1 LKPFGVWIKT
11 RKLVGSDENVDMA
24 NSMRMFCCS
33 HSFVRKDHSEVSPLD
48 PETQKSIDQSK
59 HLLKQISEDS
69 SVPRNIRRA
78 ANEAITVL
86 ENETDS
92 PAVRAQNAISIL
104 DEPSQDPNCPNH
116 ARTKIWHVSSLLE
129 PIRD

>member
-1 LKPFGVWIKT
+1 MGYKEIPLTARVSMKT
-11 RKLVGSDENVDMA
+11 LICQNRWMVNVV
-24 NSMRMFCCS
+24 RTP
-33 HSFVRKDHSEVSPLD
+33 FVRQDNLEVSPLD
-48 PETQKSIDQSK
+48 PETQQSIDQSK
-59 HLLKQISEDS
+59 HLLRQISEDS

-78 ANEAITVL
+78 ANEAIAVL
-86 ENETDS
+86 ETERDS

>member
-1 LKPFGVWIKT
+1 
-11 RKLVGSDENVDMA
+11 M
-24 NSMRMFCCS
+24 
-33 HSFVRKDHSEVSPLD
+33 D
-48 PETQKSIDQSK
+48 PETKKSIDHSI

-78 ANEAITVL
+78 ANEAIAIL
-86 ENETDS
+86 EGETDS
-92 PAVRAQNAISIL
+92 PAAKAQNAISVL

-116 ARTKIWHVSSLLE
+116 ARTKIWQVSSLLE

>member
-1 LKPFGVWIKT
+1 MRLKT
-11 RKLVGSDENVDMA
+11 RQLLRSDENVDMVSA
-24 NSMRMFCCS
+24 MRAPCCS
-33 HSFVRKDHSEVSPLD
+33 HNFVRQDHSEVSPLD

-78 ANEAITVL
+78 ANESIAVL
-86 ENETDS
+86 ENENDS
-92 PAVRAQNAISIL
+92 PAVRAQNAISML

>member
-1 LKPFGVWIKT
+1 
-11 RKLVGSDENVDMA
+11 
-24 NSMRMFCCS
+24 MRQ
-33 HSFVRKDHSEVSPLD
+33 DHSEVSPLD

-78 ANEAITVL
+78 ANEAIAVL
-86 ENETDS
+86 ENDTDS
-92 PAVRAQNAISIL
+92 PAVRAQNAISML

>member
-1 LKPFGVWIKT
+1 
-11 RKLVGSDENVDMA
+11 MA
-24 NSMRMFCCS
+24 ITGEGLLLFALHLC
-33 HSFVRKDHSEVSPLD
+33 VKIISEVSPMMD
-48 PETQKSIDQSK
+48 PETQRSIDQSK

-78 ANEAITVL
+78 ATEAMTVL
-86 ENETDS
+86 ENDVDS
-92 PAVRAQNAISIL
+92 PAVRAQNAISLL

>member
-1 LKPFGVWIKT
+1 MKT
-11 RKLVGSDENVDMA
+11 LIWRGWRSVDVV
-24 NSMRMFCCS
+24 RTP
-33 HSFVRKDHSEVSPLD
+33 FVRQDNSEVSPLD
-48 PETQKSIDQSK
+48 PETQQSIDQSK
-59 HLLKQISEDS
+59 HLLRQISEDS

-86 ENETDS
+86 ETETDS

>member
-1 LKPFGVWIKT
+1 V
-11 RKLVGSDENVDMA
+11 
-24 NSMRMFCCS
+24 
-33 HSFVRKDHSEVSPLD
+33 D
-48 PETQKSIDQSK
+48 PEIQRSIDQSK

-78 ANEAITVL
+78 ANEAIAVL
-86 ENETDS
+86 DDESDS
-92 PAVRAQNAISIL
+92 PAARAQNAISIL

>member
-1 LKPFGVWIKT
+1 MHITTV
-11 RKLVGSDENVDMA
+11 S
-24 NSMRMFCCS
+24 S
-33 HSFVRKDHSEVSPLD
+33 HPFVRRDNFRGESNMD
-48 PETQKSIDQSK
+48 PETQRSIDQSK
-59 HLLKQISEDS
+59 HLLTQIGNDS

-78 ANEAITVL
+78 ANEAIAVL
-86 ENETDS
+86 ENDNDS
-92 PAVRAQNAISIL
+92 PAVRAQNAIAIL

>member
-1 LKPFGVWIKT
+1 MD
-11 RKLVGSDENVDMA
+11 S
-24 NSMRMFCCS
+24 
-33 HSFVRKDHSEVSPLD
+33 
-48 PETQKSIDQSK
+48 ETQRSIDQSK
-59 HLLKQISEDS
+59 HLLKQIGEDN

-78 ANEAITVL
+78 ANEAIAVL
-86 ENETDS
+86 ESEADS

>member
-1 LKPFGVWIKT
+1 V
-11 RKLVGSDENVDMA
+11 
-24 NSMRMFCCS
+24 
-33 HSFVRKDHSEVSPLD
+33 KDHSEVSPLD
-48 PETQKSIDQSK
+48 PEIDRAIEQSK
-59 HLLKQISEDS
+59 HLLRQISEDS

-78 ANEAITVL
+78 ANEAIAAL
-86 ENETDS
+86 ENEDDS
-92 PAVRAQNAISIL
+92 PAVRAQNAISII

>member
-1 LKPFGVWIKT
+1 VDKCGVYM
-11 RKLVGSDENVDMA
+11 RQYENVDM
-24 NSMRMFCCS
+24 
-33 HSFVRKDHSEVSPLD
+33 VRKSLGVRCFAHHLCAKTISEVSPLD

-59 HLLKQISEDS
+59 HILKQISEDS

-78 ANEAITVL
+78 ANEAIAVL
-86 ENETDS
+86 EADGDS
-92 PAVRAQNAISIL
+92 PAARAQNAISIL

>member
-1 LKPFGVWIKT
+1 
-11 RKLVGSDENVDMA
+11 
-24 NSMRMFCCS
+24 MFAHRLC
-33 HSFVRKDHSEVSPLD
+33 VKIISEVSPLD

-78 ANEAITVL
+78 ANEAIAVL

>member
-1 LKPFGVWIKT
+1 
-11 RKLVGSDENVDMA
+11 
-24 NSMRMFCCS
+24 
-33 HSFVRKDHSEVSPLD
+33 VRQDNLEVMYLMEA
-48 PETQKSIDQSK
+48 ETQRSIDQSK
-59 HLLKQISEDS
+59 SILKKIGEDS

-78 ANEAITVL
+78 ANEAIAVL
-86 ENETDS
+86 ENDGDS
-92 PAVRAQNAISIL
+92 PAVRAQNAISLL

>member
-1 LKPFGVWIKT
+1 MLFALT
-11 RKLVGSDENVDMA
+11 
-24 NSMRMFCCS
+24 
-33 HSFVRKDHSEVSPLD
+33 FVRRDNLEVVHIMD
-48 PETQKSIDQSK
+48 PETQRSIDQSK
-59 HLLKQISEDS
+59 HLLSQISADS

-86 ENETDS
+86 ESDDDS
-92 PAVRAQNAISIL
+92 PAVRAQNAIAIL

>member
-1 LKPFGVWIKT
+1 MKT
-11 RKLVGSDENVDMA
+11 LICPEASSLDVVSTP
-24 NSMRMFCCS
+24 
-33 HSFVRKDHSEVSPLD
+33 FVRQDNLEVSPLD
-48 PETQKSIDQSK
+48 PETQQNIDQSK
-59 HLLKQISEDS
+59 HLLRQISEDS

-86 ENETDS
+86 ENEADS
-92 PAVRAQNAISIL
+92 PAVKAQNAISIL

-116 ARTKIWHVSSLLE
+116 ARTKIWHVSTLLE

>member
-1 LKPFGVWIKT
+1 MKT
-11 RKLVGSDENVDMA
+11 LICLETASVDVV
-24 NSMRMFCCS
+24 STP
-33 HSFVRKDHSEVSPLD
+33 FVRQDNLEVSPLD
-48 PETQKSIDQSK
+48 PETQQSIDQSK
-59 HLLKQISEDS
+59 HLLRQISEDS

-86 ENETDS
+86 ETEMDS

>member
-1 LKPFGVWIKT
+1 M
-11 RKLVGSDENVDMA
+11 RQYENVDM
-24 NSMRMFCCS
+24 
-33 HSFVRKDHSEVSPLD
+33 VRTSLGVRCFAHHLCAKTISEVSPLD

-59 HLLKQISEDS
+59 HILKQISEDS

-78 ANEAITVL
+78 ANEAIAVL
-86 ENETDS
+86 EEDGDS

>member
-1 LKPFGVWIKT
+1 M
-11 RKLVGSDENVDMA
+11 E
-24 NSMRMFCCS
+24 
-33 HSFVRKDHSEVSPLD
+33 
-48 PETQKSIDQSK
+48 PEIQRSIDQSK
-59 HLLKQISEDS
+59 YLLRQISEDS

-78 ANEAITVL
+78 ANEAIAVL
-86 ENETDS
+86 DRGSDS
-92 PAVRAQNAISIL
+92 PAVRAQNAIAIL

>member
-1 LKPFGVWIKT
+1 
-11 RKLVGSDENVDMA
+11 M
-24 NSMRMFCCS
+24 
-33 HSFVRKDHSEVSPLD
+33 D
-48 PETQKSIDQSK
+48 PETQRCIDQSK
-59 HLLKQISEDS
+59 HILRQISEDA

-78 ANEAITVL
+78 ANEAIGVL
-86 ENETDS
+86 EKDRDS

>member
-1 LKPFGVWIKT
+1 
-11 RKLVGSDENVDMA
+11 
-24 NSMRMFCCS
+24 MRIDCTFRLLFALT
-33 HSFVRKDHSEVSPLD
+33 FVRQDNLQGMIFLMD
-48 PETQKSIDQSK
+48 PETQRAIDQSK
-59 HLLKQISEDS
+59 HLLKQIGEDS

-78 ANEAITVL
+78 ANEAIAVL
-86 ENETDS
+86 ENDADS

>member
-1 LKPFGVWIKT
+1 
-11 RKLVGSDENVDMA
+11 M
-24 NSMRMFCCS
+24 
-33 HSFVRKDHSEVSPLD
+33 D
-48 PETQKSIDQSK
+48 PETEKSIDQSI

-78 ANEAITVL
+78 ANEAIAIL
-86 ENETDS
+86 EDETDS
-92 PAVRAQNAISIL
+92 PAAKAQNAISVL

>member
-1 LKPFGVWIKT
+1 M
-11 RKLVGSDENVDMA
+11 EA
-24 NSMRMFCCS
+24 
-33 HSFVRKDHSEVSPLD
+33 
-48 PETQKSIDQSK
+48 ETQKSIDQSK
-59 HLLKQISEDS
+59 HILKKIGEDS

-78 ANEAITVL
+78 ANEAIAVL
-86 ENETDS
+86 ENDVNS

>member
-1 LKPFGVWIKT
+1 M
-11 RKLVGSDENVDMA
+11 EA
-24 NSMRMFCCS
+24 
-33 HSFVRKDHSEVSPLD
+33 
-48 PETQKSIDQSK
+48 ETQRSIDQSK
-59 HLLKQISEDS
+59 SILKKIGEDS

-78 ANEAITVL
+78 ANEAIAVL
-86 ENETDS
+86 DNDADS

>member
-1 LKPFGVWIKT
+1 V
-11 RKLVGSDENVDMA
+11 
-24 NSMRMFCCS
+24 
-33 HSFVRKDHSEVSPLD
+33 D
-48 PETQKSIDQSK
+48 PEIQRSIDQSK

-78 ANEAITVL
+78 ANEAIAVL
-86 ENETDS
+86 DDENDS
-92 PAVRAQNAISIL
+92 PAARAQNAISIL

>member
-1 LKPFGVWIKT
+1 MGYKEIPLIARVSMKT
-11 RKLVGSDENVDMA
+11 LICQNRRLLNVA
-24 NSMRMFCCS
+24 RTP
-33 HSFVRKDHSEVSPLD
+33 FVRQDNLEVSPLD
-48 PETQKSIDQSK
+48 PETQQSIDQSK
-59 HLLKQISEDS
+59 HLLRQISEDS

-78 ANEAITVL
+78 ANEAIAVL
-86 ENETDS
+86 ETETDS